1 MKCIKIIFFLFLKL
15 IYQNNLKQKKI
26 NQKNFELLRNA
37 SIPKQSLSYLTLTI
51 LFTLK
56 TIFFSR

>member
-37 SIPKQSLSYLTLTI
+37 VWAAFLNKVLVI
-51 LFTLK
+51 
-56 TIFFSR
+56 

>member
-15 IYQNNLKQKKI
+15 IYQNNLKQKKKI

-37 SIPKQSLSYLTLTI
+37 VWAAFLNKVLVI
-51 LFTLK
+51 
-56 TIFFSR
+56 

>member
-26 NQKNFELLRNA
+26 NQKNFELLKNTVCT
-37 SIPKQSLSYLTLTI
+37 SFLNKVLVI
-51 LFTLK
+51 
-56 TIFFSR
+56 